1 MTAHSKPLETV
12 LQELETDWSHGLG
25 PEQVAARFAR
35 YGPNR
40 LRQAKKKTNIQRF
53 FDQFRDMMILIL
65 LAAAAVSLC
74 WPAWRGCPAPFLNRH

>member
-53 FDQFRDMMILIL
+53 FDLRPHVYTTVLKTWFFFVNQPCMRCEFIYCNFQR
-65 LAAAAVSLC
+65 
-74 WPAWRGCPAPFLNRH
+74 